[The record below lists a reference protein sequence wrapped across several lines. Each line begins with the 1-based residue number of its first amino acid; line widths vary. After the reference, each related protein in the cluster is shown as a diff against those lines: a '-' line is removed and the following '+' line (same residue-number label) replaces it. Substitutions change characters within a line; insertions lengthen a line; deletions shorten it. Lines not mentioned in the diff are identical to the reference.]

1 MCWLVGC
8 IIQLCST
15 ISILTK
21 RNKADGSFCRYSL
34 SCIKISKK
42 LAALETL
49 AFLSVS
55 WLVLE
60 LLDGIYLIIVDLEG
74 GVHPR
79 PAEPHHVVLPVIHLA
94 AGVSD
99 HDVLLAEV
107 VGDHHIATD
116 LNIFIYNHKL
126 LYFPPSSLLPLS
138 LVCTD
143 LARLYHNPSSL
154 SPSVY
159 QSCL

>member
-1 MCWLVGC
+1 M
-8 IIQLCST
+8 
-15 ISILTK
+15 
-21 RNKADGSFCRYSL
+21 
-34 SCIKISKK
+34 
-42 LAALETL
+42 AALETL

-60 LLDGIYLIIVDLEG
+60 LLDGIYLIIVDLQG

-94 AGVSD
+94 AGVPD

-116 LNIFIYNHKL
+116 LNIFNIYLQSQTAL
-126 LYFPPSSLLPLS
+126 LPSLSHSSPSLWFVLIWQDYTTTHPLFPPQSIK
-138 LVCTD
+138 V
-143 LARLYHNPSSL
+143 
-154 SPSVY
+154 VY
-159 QSCL
+159 N

>member
-1 MCWLVGC
+1 MAAGRGW
-8 IIQLCST
+8 IIHSPTTNT

-42 LAALETL
+42 LAALEPL

-55 WLVLE
+55 WLVLV
-60 LLDGIYLIIVDLEG
+60 LLERIYLIVVHLEG
-74 GVHPR
+74 GVDSS
-79 PAEPHHVVLPVIHLA
+79 PAEPHHVVLPVIDLA
-94 AGVSD
+94 AGVPD

-116 LNIFIYNHKL
+116 LDIFA
-126 LYFPPSSLLPLS
+126 
-138 LVCTD
+138 V
-143 LARLYHNPSSL
+143 
-154 SPSVY
+154 
-159 QSCL
+159 

>member
-1 MCWLVGC
+1 MLAANTVTN
-8 IIQLCST
+8 T
-15 ISILTK
+15 ISRLTK

-42 LAALETL
+42 LAALEPL

-60 LLDGIYLIIVDLEG
+60 FLVGIYLIIVNLQG
-74 GVHPR
+74 GVHPS
-79 PAEPHHVVLPVIHLA
+79 PAEPHHVVLPVVHLA

-107 VGDHHIATD
+107 VGNHHIATD
-116 LNIFIYNHKL
+116 LKYINSEI
-126 LYFPPSSLLPLS
+126 PSGLS
-138 LVCTD
+138 
-143 LARLYHNPSSL
+143 
-154 SPSVY
+154 
-159 QSCL
+159 

>member
-1 MCWLVGC
+1 MWCLYNTVTH
-8 IIQLCST
+8 T
-15 ISILTK
+15 ISILRK

-126 LYFPPSSLLPLS
+126 LYFPPPLS
-138 LVCTD
+138 G
-143 LARLYHNPSSL
+143 LY
-154 SPSVY
+154 
-159 QSCL
+159 